1 MLLLDTFTERAL
13 YYSIRFYFCI
23 GSLCYFSTYL
33 HWFMSKTITRA
44 FHYTNALFFGQGG
57 GGSKGGG
64 LLFWCLLLVKNHW
77 HYLTSCK
84 CVPMSCKFTKRSVKG
99 GKRIVS
105 MVAGLSAANPTE
117 LGPGWGTGTLSTSGL
132 WVCCA
137 ACPGSTGSS
146 LVLAFSSA
154 SSWVRLSFCRLVSIA
169 LL

>member
-1 MLLLDTFTERAL
+1 M
-13 YYSIRFYFCI
+13 
-23 GSLCYFSTYL
+23 
-33 HWFMSKTITRA
+33 
-44 FHYTNALFFGQGG
+44 GG
-57 GGSKGGG
+57 GRGWGR
-64 LLFWCLLLVKNHW
+64 LLFWGVLLVQNHW

-105 MVAGLSAANPTE
+105 VVGGLSAANPTE
-117 LGPGWGTGTLSTSGL
+117 LEPGWGTGTLSTAGL
-132 WVCCA
+132 WVHCA

-169 LL
+169 LLWKGREKKKKSGLAFPFLGGGQAFVWSCCVGERPC

>member
-1 MLLLDTFTERAL
+1 MLLLDTLTERAL
-13 YYSIRFYFCI
+13 YCSIRFYFCI

-44 FHYTNALFFGQGG
+44 FHYTNALFLGWGG
-57 GGSKGGG
+57 GRGWGR
-64 LLFWCLLLVKNHW
+64 LLFWGVLLVQNHW

-105 MVAGLSAANPTE
+105 VVGGLSAANPTE
-117 LGPGWGTGTLSTSGL
+117 LEPGWGTGTLSTAGL
-132 WVCCA
+132 WVRCA
-137 ACPGSTGSS
+137 ACPGSAGSS